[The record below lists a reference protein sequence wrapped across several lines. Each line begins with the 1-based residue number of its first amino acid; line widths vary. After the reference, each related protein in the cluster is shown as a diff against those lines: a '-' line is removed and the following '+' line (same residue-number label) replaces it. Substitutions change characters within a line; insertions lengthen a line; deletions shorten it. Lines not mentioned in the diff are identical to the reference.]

1 MFYYSL
7 RIRIKFLS
15 KQNLNFVKSQERCLK
30 INFIIKITTIPYGGK
45 TLILNRFL
53 SFKLSG
59 LLKLGSFGGQNQV
72 CFGNKL
78 FWDLNKLKN
87 IWKNQQQKWVHCVL
101 QYIDI
106 KEESWEWFGMT
117 IKIPDW
123 SEGGRGWNIIHV
135 SSPHS
140 WGKRGFYS
148 FLPPPSDYT
157 LSQYW
162 PEGAEVGI

>member
-1 MFYYSL
+1 MTYRLVVLDYLKIFLSIMFYNSL

-78 FWDLNKLKN
+78 F
-87 IWKNQQQKWVHCVL
+87 
-101 QYIDI
+101 
-106 KEESWEWFGMT
+106 
-117 IKIPDW
+117 
-123 SEGGRGWNIIHV
+123 
-135 SSPHS
+135 
-140 WGKRGFYS
+140 
-148 FLPPPSDYT
+148 
-157 LSQYW
+157 
-162 PEGAEVGI
+162 